1 MTDVRRGPTSNS
13 VAPAEI
19 APSAYVERAIT
30 VLSAG
35 CALIA
40 LAALADLAVRAAVR
54 LELRWDTFM
63 YHIPFAALRGGLRI
77 PYEMNETMGARYQGF
92 PPLPH
97 LLQGMLWRLTG
108 SINATGV
115 VNYLAFVAF
124 LAYCHIALKAR
135 FWLVALIALSAP
147 MVLIHTTVSY
157 VDLFGNSLLAIGVS
171 SCLYLYLFPE
181 RFSRSVLLCGLAGLV
196 GAAWS
201 KYLLVPPVVLVWCL
215 FVAVSLCRSR
225 REVCSL
231 PRALV
236 PLAAAALL
244 AALPYLKNFAVYGN
258 PFWPMPMPIM
268 MQSFPYTEDPHPI
281 AQRPPPLKDASQ
293 PTLFI
298 HSLFEIKHPT
308 HYGDR
313 PRWIIDQGNAWIAFR
328 MGGFWNVG
336 VVAYLLSTMIM
347 LVVHDRRTGTITSIV
362 TVGVLCF
369 VAILPQSHELRFYQ
383 FIPLSWAAAI
393 GILFPHLRKQVPLG
407 ALAFLMITTGLFAYM
422 VYENQVHYRI
432 SNVDYMTAARE
443 WGAAEWWDKLERGQK
458 YCVVDM
464 VPIGILLTGPTMSEY
479 SIVERSREA
488 LCPPGT
494 TVLTKDGLQSRN
506 VAGARQVP
514 APSFNA
520 ADVLLEESMRHYQAG
535 RFKECVEAAAQSA
548 KLNPN
553 SAPAFTNIGICSA
566 NLQRWDAAI
575 ENTRKAL
582 RLDPNFQ
589 LARNNLAWMQ
599 QQIVKVGGAK
609 IN

>member
-77 PYEMNETMGARYQGF
+77 PYDMNETMGARYQGF

-157 VDLFGNSLLAIGVS
+157 VDLFGNSLLAIGIS

-181 RFSRSVLLCGLAGLV
+181 RSSRSVLL
-196 GAAWS
+196 
-201 KYLLVPPVVLVWCL
+201 
-215 FVAVSLCRSR
+215 
-225 REVCSL
+225 
-231 PRALV
+231 
-236 PLAAAALL
+236 
-244 AALPYLKNFAVYGN
+244 
-258 PFWPMPMPIM
+258 
-268 MQSFPYTEDPHPI
+268 
-281 AQRPPPLKDASQ
+281 
-293 PTLFI
+293 
-298 HSLFEIKHPT
+298 
-308 HYGDR
+308 
-313 PRWIIDQGNAWIAFR
+313 
-328 MGGFWNVG
+328 
-336 VVAYLLSTMIM
+336 
-347 LVVHDRRTGTITSIV
+347 
-362 TVGVLCF
+362 
-369 VAILPQSHELRFYQ
+369 
-383 FIPLSWAAAI
+383 
-393 GILFPHLRKQVPLG
+393 
-407 ALAFLMITTGLFAYM
+407 
-422 VYENQVHYRI
+422 
-432 SNVDYMTAARE
+432 

-582 RLDPNFQ
+582 RLDPNFR

>member
-1 MTDVRRGPTSNS
+1 MNLPERRP
-13 VAPAEI
+13 
-19 APSAYVERAIT
+19 YVERAIA

-35 CALIA
+35 CALVA
-40 LAALADLAVRAAVR
+40 LAALADLGVRAAVR

-63 YHIPFAALRGGLRI
+63 YHIPFDALRGGLRI
-77 PYEMNETMGARYQGF
+77 PYEMNERMTAFYQGF

-97 LLQGMLWRLTG
+97 LLQGVLWRLTG

-124 LAYCHIALKAR
+124 LAYCHVALKAR

-181 RFSRSVLLCGLAGLV
+181 RSSRSVLLCGLAGLV

-215 FVAVSLCRSR
+215 FFAVSLRRSR
-225 REVCSL
+225 GEASSL

-244 AALPYLKNFAVYGN
+244 AALPYLKNFAVYRN
-258 PFWPMPMPIM
+258 PFWPLPMPIM
-268 MQSFPYTEDPHPI
+268 TQSFPYSVDPHFM
-281 AQRPPPLKDASQ
+281 AQRPPPLKDVSQ
-293 PTLFI
+293 PGLFI
-298 HSLFEIKHPT
+298 HSLFEIDHPT
-308 HYGDR
+308 HYNDR

-336 VVAYLLSTMIM
+336 VAAYLLSTMIM
-347 LVVHDRRTGTITSIV
+347 LVVRDRRTGAVASVV
-362 TVGVLCF
+362 TLGVLCF
-369 VAILPQSHELRFYQ
+369 VAFLPQSHELRYYQ

-393 GILFPHLRKQVPLG
+393 GILFPSFRTKTPMG
-407 ALAFLMITTGLFAYM
+407 ALAFLITATGFFAYM
-422 VYENQVHYRI
+422 VHENRVYYRV
-432 SNVDYMTAARE
+432 SKVDYMIAARE
-443 WGAAEWWDKLERGQK
+443 WGATKWWDKLERGQT
-458 YCVVDM
+458 YCAVDM
-464 VPIGILLTGPTMSEY
+464 VPLGILLTGPTMSEY
-479 SIVERSREA
+479 SIVDRSREA

-494 TVLTKDGLQSRN
+494 TVLTRDGLRSRN
-506 VAGARQVP
+506 VAGGRPVAS
-514 APSFNA
+514 PSSDA
-520 ADVLLEESMRHYQAG
+520 AGVLLEESMRHYQAG
-535 RFKECVEAAAQSA
+535 RFVECIEAATRSA
-548 KLNPN
+548 RLNPN

-566 NLQRWDAAI
+566 NLQRWDEAI

-582 RLDPNFQ
+582 RLDPSFQ

-599 QQIVKVGGAK
+599 QQIVKSGGAK
-609 IN
+609 IP